1 MPPTAPAGGHPS
13 RSDRAPI
20 GGYEDARGTL
30 LERFSGQRL
39 SPVQRRIAQHI
50 LSRPDEVV
58 FLSSVQLAA
67 KAGVSQASVTR
78 FAQALGFRG
87 YPGLL
92 RFVRERV
99 GAAPRH
105 AEHEERNKF
114 VRAVADE
121 VENLRALQASLADPS
136 PLSALGRHLAASSP
150 LSVLGLRASRPV
162 AAYFVTFARKIH
174 PDVRLV
180 DEGGS
185 WALDRLD
192 EARAAGASW
201 VLCFCLPRYP
211 RETIT
216 ALRYA
221 REIGLQVASVTDQ
234 PLAPVSELSDL
245 VLLGAVGTRSVF
257 DSHAAPMTLAAL
269 LLEAMCD
276 ADAQGVQG
284 RLEAFEHRAAA
295 HRFFDPS

>member
-1 MPPTAPAGGHPS
+1 MSPTAPA
-13 RSDRAPI
+13 RTVI
-20 GGYEDARGTL
+20 GGDGHARGTL

-39 SPVQRRIAQHI
+39 SPVQRRIAQYI

-78 FAQALGFRG
+78 FAQTLGFRG

-99 GAAPRH
+99 GAAPQH
-105 AEHEERNKF
+105 AAHQETNKF
-114 VRAVADE
+114 VSAVAEE
-121 VENLRALQASLADPS
+121 VDNLQALQASLADPS
-136 PLSALGRHLAASSP
+136 PLSTLGRHLAASSP
-150 LSVLGLRASRPV
+150 LGVLGLRASRPV
-162 AAYFVTFARKIH
+162 AVYFAAFARKIH
-174 PDVRLV
+174 PDIRLV

-211 RETIT
+211 RETIA

-221 REIGLQVASVTDQ
+221 RQIGLQIGSVTDQ
-234 PLAPVSELSDL
+234 PLAPVTELSDL
-245 VLLGAVGTRSVF
+245 VLLGAVGARSVF
-257 DSHAAPMTLAAL
+257 DSQSAPMTLATL

-276 ADAQGVQG
+276 ADAHRAQR
-284 RLEAFEHRAAA
+284 RLEGFERRAAA
-295 HRFFDPS
+295 HRYFDLA